1 MTYGNYIYQDNTQQS
16 RQAAIDQLINTAD
29 ILEKGHLKAV
39 ETASQLQTA
48 IGQLD
53 FNEKEDDF
61 KQELL
66 NDVQQT
72 IDDNVKYGNMYYA
85 LDDIIAKSGKIM
97 SDPRVLGRLRAQQD
111 YKAWENKLN
120 ARTDISEDKK
130 DWMRDLNK
138 YYYEDKLD
146 DKGNVIGGTKWTPIK
161 EIGKDFDYGSLLIK
175 AIHQVAA
182 KQIRSGERIEYLD
195 QYGKPIDI
203 STDPNGVASA
213 WIKKEDGSY
222 REQLKAKDIQGAL
235 DTLIAT
241 TPGAMTGL
249 KEDYEFANWYH
260 KKHKDDE
267 GYSDPYGI
275 TVNGVVLSPEDYKK
289 RRFNQGIDAASYL
302 NIKTATDQSIIYNP
316 QLSVDS
322 NSGAKS
328 GGGHNDNSIL
338 NSGISS
344 LGVPTQYRI
353 NIDTNTKNKMDES
366 VNAVK
371 EIATKYNLPGY
382 VFNNENP
389 ERSFENAMRKVLTEQ
404 VKGSLTPEQ
413 ASEAIEGIRRAQED
427 YSLAKS
433 NNNAIRNSAIAGLTG
448 KDAKKY
454 DDAMSFIRDFSS
466 GTLDITNQYY
476 KKFINE
482 FDNLYEDSN
491 GNKTQNVEIEFPIE
505 QAQKLKQWIEDS
517 DENVSNYDKYNISF
531 NGNKLTVPKNIQ
543 AALFVSKMIKDVGT
557 SGLPTTW
564 YNSPNSNDAKA
575 YMKFMNMGDV
585 LKEATDFAD
594 KQNKKI
600 DEQGVEVRSQSYLLP
615 GLDWTNVQET
625 GLPVKDAKALYD
637 YTITKLKNIGLD
649 LSQFTVYSFDKED
662 KDQYG
667 NLVKYNKTDVRDLR
681 NSFAKAQETGHLQIS
696 PMIHNVEGVG
706 SYLQFP
712 EYIKG
717 EATGKYIT
725 CFVVDATKSE
735 ESRRWKEHPDVIA
748 TQSVGKILDMPGQ
761 SDYAIRES
769 TMPILGEIL
778 MTGEKNNIVKLTWK
792 GNSYNTDIT
801 SARILKSYGIQM
813 EEFKRKFKNNELD
826 EKGLSYLNQF
836 LIKAAN
842 HISNITNYS
851 ADLIYNDMLK
861 DFGLTN

>member
-1 MTYGNYIYQDNTQQS
+1 MTFGNYIYEDGTAES
-16 RQAAIDQLINTAD
+16 RKAAIDQLISTSDKLQA
-29 ILEKGHLKAV
+29 GHLKAV
-39 ETASQLQTA
+39 ETASQLQNA
-48 IGQLD
+48 IAQLD
-53 FNEKEDDF
+53 MNEAEDGF

-66 NDVQQT
+66 GDLQT
-72 IDDNVKYGNMYYA
+72 VIDNNTKYDNMYYA
-85 LDDIIAKSGKIM
+85 LDDIVKMSGKIM
-97 SDPRVLGRLRAQQD
+97 SDPRVLGKLRAQQQ
-111 YKAWENKLN
+111 YKTYHEALDK
-120 ARTDISEDKK
+120 RTDINEDKK

-138 YYYEDKLD
+138 YHYEDKVD
-146 DKGNVIGGTKWTPIK
+146 ENGKIIGGTEWKPIK
-161 EIGKDFDYGSLLIK
+161 TIGKDFDYGSLLIK

-182 KQIRSGERIEYLD
+182 KQIRSGEFIEYLD
-195 QYGKPIDI
+195 ANRNPVDI
-203 STDPNGVASA
+203 TTNPNGVASV
-213 WIKKEDGSY
+213 WIKKEDGTY
-222 REQLKAKDIQGAL
+222 REKLDPKDIQDSL

-241 TPGAMTGL
+241 TPGALTGL
-249 KEDYEFANWYH
+249 QEDYDFANWYH
-260 KKHKDDE
+260 KKHKNDK

-289 RRFNQGIDAASYL
+289 RRFNQGINAASYL
-302 NIKTATDQSIIYNP
+302 NIKTTTDESIIYNP

-322 NSGAKS
+322 NS

-353 NIDTNTKNKMDES
+353 NVDTNTKNEMTRS
-366 VNAVK
+366 INTVK
-371 EIATKYNLPGY
+371 EIAAKYNLPGY
-382 VFNNENP
+382 VFNNEDP
-389 ERSFENAMRKVLTEQ
+389 EKSFEKAMKKVLTEQ

-413 ASEAIEGIRRAQED
+413 ASEAIEGIKRAQED

-454 DDAMSFIRDFSS
+454 DDAMAFIKDFSS
-466 GTLDITNQYY
+466 GTLDVTNQYY

-482 FDNLYEDSN
+482 FNNLYEDSN

-531 NGNKLTVPKNIQ
+531 NGNKLTVPRNIQ
-543 AALFVSKMIKDVGT
+543 AALFVSKMIKDIG
-557 SGLPTTW
+557 SPGLPTTF
-564 YNSPNSNDAKA
+564 YYISPYSNDAKT
-575 YMKFMNMGDV
+575 YMKFMNIGDV

-625 GLPVKDAKALYD
+625 GLPVKEAKALYD

-649 LSQFTVYSFDKED
+649 LGQFTVYSFDE
-662 KDQYG
+662 KDEERHG
-667 NLVKYNKTDVRDLR
+667 NLVKYDQTAARDLR
-681 NSFAKAQETGHLQIS
+681 DSFIKAQKSGMLQIS

-712 EYIKG
+712 EYENGK
-717 EATGKYIT
+717 ETGKHIT
-725 CFVVDATKSE
+725 CFVVDATYSK
-735 ESRRWKEHPDVIA
+735 ESQQWKDNPDVKA

-801 SARILKSYGIQM
+801 SARVLKSYGIQM

-826 EKGLSYLNQF
+826 EKGISNLNQF
-836 LIKAAN
+836 LIEAAN
-842 HISNITNYS
+842 YISNITNYS
-851 ADLIYNDMLK
+851 ADLIYSDMLK
-861 DFGLTN
+861 DFGLIN

>member
-16 RQAAIDQLINTAD
+16 RQDAVDQLINTAS

-53 FNEKEDDF
+53 FNEKEDVF

-72 IDDNVKYGNMYYA
+72 IDDNIKYGNMYYA

-97 SDPRVLGRLRAQQD
+97 SDPRVLGRLKAQQD

-120 ARTDISEDKK
+120 ARTDINEDKK
-130 DWMRDLNK
+130 DWMRDLNR

-146 DKGNVIGGTKWTPIK
+146 NKGNVIGGTKWNPIK
-161 EIGKDFDYGSLLIK
+161 EIGKDIDYGSLLIK

-182 KQIRSGERIEYLD
+182 KQIRSGERIEYL
-195 QYGKPIDI
+195 YANGKPIDI
-203 STDPNGVASA
+203 STNPNGVASA

-222 REQLKAKDIQGAL
+222 KEKLKAKDIQDAL

-275 TVNGVVLSPEDYKK
+275 TVNDVVLNPEDYKK

-302 NIKTATDQSIIYNP
+302 NIKTTTDQSIIYNP
-316 QLSVDS
+316 QLSVNS
-322 NSGAKS
+322 NSGVGNS
-328 GGGHNDNSIL
+328 DNSIA
-338 NSGISS
+338 SIGISS

-353 NIDTNTKNKMDES
+353 NVDTNTKNEMAGS
-366 VNAVK
+366 INTVK
-371 EIATKYNLPGY
+371 EITAKYNLSGY
-382 VFNNENP
+382 VFNNDDP
-389 ERSFENAMRKVLTEQ
+389 EGSFENAMQGILTKQ
-404 VKGSLTPEQ
+404 VDGSLTSEQ
-413 ASEAIEGIRRAQED
+413 ASEAIEGIKRAQED

-433 NNNAIRNSAIAGLTG
+433 NNAAIRNSAIAGLTG

-454 DDAMSFIRDFSS
+454 DDAMAFIRDFSS
-466 GTLDITNQYY
+466 GTLTVKNQYY

-482 FDNLYEDSN
+482 FDNLYEDEN
-491 GNKTQNVEIEFPIE
+491 GNKMQNVEIEFPIE
-505 QAQKLKQWIEDS
+505 QAQKLKQWIENS

-531 NGNKLTVPKNIQ
+531 NGNKLTVPRNIQ
-543 AALFVSKMIKDVGT
+543 SALFVSKMIKDVGT
-557 SGLPTTW
+557 PGLPTTW
-564 YNSPNSNDAKA
+564 NTSPNAKDAKI

-594 KQNKKI
+594 KQNRKI
-600 DEQGVEVRSQSYLLP
+600 DEQGIEIRSQSYLFP
-615 GLDWTNVQET
+615 NNDWTNVGE
-625 GLPVKDAKALYD
+625 GIPVTEAKALYD
-637 YTITKLKNIGLD
+637 DCKKRILNLGLD
-649 LSQFTVYSFDKED
+649 LAQFTVYSFDK
-662 KDQYG
+662 KDEEQYG
-667 NLVKYNKTDVRDLR
+667 NLVKYNQTDARDLR

-712 EYIKG
+712 EYKDG
-717 EATGKYIT
+717 NPTGKYIT
-725 CFVVDATKSE
+725 CFIVDAVKSDASE
-735 ESRRWKEHPDVIA
+735 KWKKHPDVIA

-778 MTGEKNNIVKLTWK
+778 MTGEKNNIVKISWK
-792 GNSYNTDIT
+792 GSSYNTDIT

-813 EEFKRKFKNNELD
+813 EEFKRAFKNNELD
-826 EKGLSYLNQF
+826 ETGISYLNQF
-836 LIKAAN
+836 LIKAAD

-851 ADLIYNDMLK
+851 SDLIYKDMLK